1 MTTPSRSRLSPL
13 RLEILETRQLLA
25 TIVAGSGVEVA
36 SNIVHSNG
44 NTYDQILL
52 TGPTITVTADPGEVL
67 RISFLDQGGD
77 IVQTE
82 FSGKGT
88 LTLSLEDLKRSGDA
102 GYTNPNPPQTLPA
115 GGYVQGLASITV
127 DKPELSTNLGIYAAG
142 KLQNP
147 GFFNDPTRNGDN
159 GLAEV
164 ARVVIKG
171 DPTNAAGYSNMG
183 GLYMGGVV
191 FTANEGV
198 AGIQAPLVAAQSIV
212 SIGDIDSKGTAKP
225 YLLFNTNSQ
234 FQNVF
239 IRGGDLKQTNDA
251 PFEPG
256 TIGGFQFFNSTDGY
270 TSNGTYLPKVPLD
283 ERAFRLVTGYRP
295 NAAPDPVLASIGAP
309 TSSLEPVTPPTGI
322 APSPSFSLPHFAVGG
337 SGDAAWSPESI
348 NPDDCTLDL
357 WIV

>member
-1 MTTPSRSRLSPL
+1 MMTPSRSRPSLL
-13 RLEILETRQLLA
+13 RLEVLETRQLLA

-36 SNIVHSNG
+36 SNIVHANG

-52 TGPTITVTADPGEVL
+52 TGPTITVTADPGEVV

-115 GGYVQGLASITV
+115 GGYVQGLASITLE
-127 DKPELSTNLGIYAAG
+127 KPELSTNLGIYAAG
-142 KLQNP
+142 KVQNP
-147 GFFNDPTRNGDN
+147 GFFNDPTRNGHN
-159 GLAEV
+159 GLAEI
-164 ARVVIKG
+164 ARVVLTS
-171 DPTNAAGYSNMG
+171 DSSNAAGYSNMG

-198 AGIQAPLVAAQSIV
+198 AGIRAPLVALQNIV

-251 PFEPG
+251 PFEPD
-256 TIGGFQFFNSTDGY
+256 TIGGFYFFNRTDG
-270 TSNGTYLPKVPLD
+270 TRSDGTPLPRVPID
-283 ERAFRLVTGYRP
+283 ERVFRLVTGYQSYT
-295 NAAPDPVLASIGAP
+295 APDPVIASIGEPA
-309 TSSLEPVTPPTGI
+309 TSLLPVTPPTGI
-322 APSPSFSLPHFAVGG
+322 APTPSFSLPHFSVVG
-337 SGDAAWSPESI
+337 SSDAAWSAQSI
-348 NPDDCTLDL
+348 NPDDSTLDL
-357 WIV
+357 WVV